1 MESEVLNFLLI
12 EKSNC
17 RTHEIGK
24 GSLDACKENFEGL
37 GCRIYSQNWKRGA
50 SVQLRA

>member
-1 MESEVLNFLLI
+1 MESEALNFLLI

-24 GSLDACKENFEGL
+24 GSLDACKEGL
-37 GCRIYSQNWKRGA
+37 GCRVYSQNWKRGA

>member
-1 MESEVLNFLLI
+1 MESEALNFLLI

-37 GCRIYSQNWKRGA
+37 GFIAKIGRGEH
-50 SVQLRA
+50 LYN